1 MIDLVGARQRLLLR
15 RRIIVD
21 VLEVDRRMA
30 DLGPARLAL
39 LALHLQPGAKG
50 LQTPLQHPF
59 RLALL
64 ARDEADGVLAQTLG
78 QDVGF
83 NVGDEAVFVFA
94 AEIADC
100 RSEEHTSELQSLMRN
115 SYAVFC

>member
-1 MIDLVGARQRLLLR
+1 
-15 RRIIVD
+15 
-21 VLEVDRRMA
+21 MA

-64 ARDEADGVLAQTLG
+64 ARDEADGVLAQALG

-83 NVGDEAVFVFA
+83 DVGDEAVFVFA

-100 RSEEHTSELQSLMRN
+100 FDGFDIGRHGATCPLDSSCWTRPRWQCAAAGERRN
-115 SYAVFC
+115 RRAAPARRA